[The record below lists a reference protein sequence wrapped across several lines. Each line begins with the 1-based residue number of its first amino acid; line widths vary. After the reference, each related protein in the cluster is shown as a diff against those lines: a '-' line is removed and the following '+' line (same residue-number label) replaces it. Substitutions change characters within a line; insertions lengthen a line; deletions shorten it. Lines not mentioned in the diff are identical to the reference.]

1 MKTLNDIYESLLDDE
16 DNIFIK
22 TSNLIKNPFA
32 YFFRLT
38 NENSDWDN
46 NIEKFEN
53 IIKPEASKDL
63 LNISNYG
70 PNIQQK
76 IKTGDVYV
84 WMCGN
89 PIKSEEYRIVI
100 LFSKSDLQPMK
111 DAKLIAERFINITLA
126 PNRQKNNRALISVSG
141 GLPAPALI
149 KRRYKLSKQH
159 SKCAI
164 EMINMLVRGG
174 WRNFWENL

>member
-1 MKTLNDIYESLLDDE
+1 MKTLKQYIKESILDDE
-16 DNIFIK
+16 DIIYDK
-22 TSNLIKNPFA
+22 TEKLLKNPFG

-38 NENSDWDN
+38 NENSNWSN
-46 NIEKFEN
+46 NVKKFED

-70 PNIQQK
+70 PGIQEK

-84 WMCGN
+84 WICN
-89 PIKSEEYRIVI
+89 HLKEERIVI

-126 PNRQKNNRALISVSG
+126 PNRQKNNRALISVSS
-141 GLPAPALI
+141 GLPGPALI
-149 KRRYKLSKQH
+149 KRRYKLSREH
-159 SKCAI
+159 SQCAI
-164 EMINMLVRGG
+164 DMINLLVKGG